1 MLSRTA
7 GAVLCA
13 GPAPLTLVSFA
24 GSESTVMRKLL
35 LAGISIGVVAVLA
48 VAGLVAYRY
57 YGARMADWLAS
68 AATPPTASVREW
80 AAVMEV
86 ARGHHQPPPANAGDE
101 QIAAVALQRLL
112 RTAEGAGRTAPAAP
126 IAEAW
131 DFAQFEANPL
141 GLVPGRWHQ
150 LLSRAGELT
159 PEQIEYVRSL
169 ESHPAGHAFSEF
181 AAARSVDVMGA
192 RYRQDV
198 PISLLADPVLEY
210 RRLSFAAGLWFARSA
225 VALQEGHSTDAERL
239 AREVLNAAL
248 LLWDE
253 SGSLVDAMYGRVLAE
268 RALIALGEIYR
279 ATGRAPA
286 ATALDE
292 LLERARA
299 TPRTPLFP
307 PDLNAERL
315 FRTLE
320 ETAARADV
328 PLGLKV
334 DLAAT
339 AQTVGYVR
347 WCHLLPAP
355 MEDESW
361 RRQIAERAARRSS
374 QQRRIE
380 RVLRLPESRQGCNAG
395 KPPAAGDAGPAI
407 PSDGEGGAARRP

>member
-1 MLSRTA
+1 MLSPTTGLR
-7 GAVLCA
+7 A

-48 VAGLVAYRY
+48 VAGLVAYHRY

-80 AAVMEV
+80 ASVMEV

-112 RTAEGAGRTAPAAP
+112 WTAEGAGLTAPAAP

-131 DFAQFEANPL
+131 DFAQFEGNPL
-141 GLVPGRWHQ
+141 GLVPGQWHQ

-169 ESHPAGHAFSEF
+169 ESHPAARAFSEF

-198 PISLLADPVLEY
+198 PRGGLNSLLADPVLEY

-286 ATALDE
+286 ATALNE

-299 TPRTPLFP
+299 TPRNPLFP
-307 PDLNAERL
+307 SDLNAERL

-334 DLAAT
+334 DLAAS

-380 RVLRLPESRQGCNAG
+380 WVLRLPESRQGCNAG
-395 KPPAAGDAGPAI
+395 EPPAAGDAGPAI
-407 PSDGEGGAARRP
+407 PSDG